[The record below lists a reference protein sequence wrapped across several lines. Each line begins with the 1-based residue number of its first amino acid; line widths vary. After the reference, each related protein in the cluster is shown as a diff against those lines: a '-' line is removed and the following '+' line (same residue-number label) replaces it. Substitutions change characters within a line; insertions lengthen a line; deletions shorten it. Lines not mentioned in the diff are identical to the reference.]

1 MNTLNLSLLKY
12 VIQKSAKHKSY
23 LYLAKFIN
31 QCVVCIE
38 QGILIKYVSCKKMEV
53 RQNVFSAM
61 QFLLQKKKK
70 LKQNKTNKKN
80 VMMDG
85 SKSASPGVGYNLKNT
100 FRVNTLFLLKCNS
113 LLSQHCCILHLLE
126 HK

>member
-12 VIQKSAKHKSY
+12 VIQKSAKYKSY

-31 QCVVCIE
+31 QCFDCIE
-38 QGILIKYVSCKKMEV
+38 QGILIKYVCCKK

-61 QFLLQKKKK
+61 QFLLQKKKTK
-70 LKQNKTNKKN
+70 TKQIKKN
-80 VMMDG
+80 VLMDG

-100 FRVNTLFLLKCNS
+100 FRVNTLFLLKCYS
-113 LLSQHCCILHLLE
+113 LLSKHCCILHLLE